1 MLSAKAGLSAL
12 SFLLSPQKDMTKTEI
27 LVICRHAEILAT
39 VVRLV
44 NNNPAWN
51 ATGVAADYE
60 AISAF
65 DAQAFDLVL
74 LGSGIP
80 RESDEQLRLYFTSK
94 KPGIVIVQHYGG
106 GSGLLT
112 AEIYEAL
119 K

>member
-1 MLSAKAGLSAL
+1 M
-12 SFLLSPQKDMTKTEI
+12 KTEI
-27 LVICRHAEILAT
+27 LVICRHAEILQT

-44 NNNPAWN
+44 NNNPDWN
-51 ATGVAADYE
+51 ATGAFTDEEATAA
-60 AISAF
+60 F
-65 DAQAFDLVL
+65 NNTAFDLVL

-80 RESDEQLRLYFTSK
+80 RENDEQLRAYFTAQ
-94 KPGIVIVQHYGG
+94 KPGISIVQHYGG

>member
-1 MLSAKAGLSAL
+1 MS
-12 SFLLSPQKDMTKTEI
+12 KTEI
-27 LVICRHAEILAT
+27 LVICRHAEILQT

-51 ATGVAADYE
+51 ATGVATDDE
-60 AISAF
+60 AVAAF
-65 DAQAFDLVL
+65 DAQHFDLVL

-80 RESDEQLRLYFTSK
+80 HESDKQLRAYFTGK
-94 KPGIVIVQHYGG
+94 KPNIRIVQHYGG